1 MGDVVDLF
9 QHTAVGTQAVRGYR
23 HFQEDETKLLTRD
36 LLETP
41 DDYVMS
47 IERYSVSITSIV
59 GWGRRIDR
67 KNDIIAQESLK
78 LMENVD
84 LVVPGLYIIE
94 ALPWLC
100 KLPAWLYSL
109 PSTLWHGSA
118 IGSRFFWMLSKEG
131 AEAPEDNFAKRLILS
146 QEKEGLSDKE
156 VASLAGNLLGGGVDT
171 TTSTMLSCIL
181 AMCAFPDVQSKAQAE
196 LDAVVGRHRSPSW
209 EDIYEGRL
217 PYIEAIVKETL
228 RWRTVT
234 ILAGIPHA
242 NTVDVTY
249 QGYHFPAGT
258 NVTANMWAVHRNP
271 RDFPNPDVFRPERF
285 LNGLERPYPNARGS
299 NPFGFGRRVCSG
311 QPLAEQGLL
320 FSLGRLIWAF
330 DMKPGLDDNVSVV
343 YSFGK

>member
-1 MGDVVDLF
+1 MTDQD

-23 HFQEDETKLLTRD
+23 KFQADESKLLTRD
-36 LLETP
+36 ILQNPEG
-41 DDYVMS
+41 YVMS

-67 KNDIIAQESLK
+67 ENDIIAQESLK
-78 LMENVD
+78 LMEGVD
-84 LVVPGLYIIE
+84 LIIPGLFIIE
-94 ALPWLC
+94 ALPWLLKMPRWLY
-100 KLPAWLYSL
+100 KLPSELL
-109 PSTLWHGSA
+109 LGSA

-131 AEAPEDNFAKRLILS
+131 ADAPEDNFAKRLILG
-146 QEKEGLSDKE
+146 QEKEGLTDKE

-181 AMCAFPDVQSKAQAE
+181 AMCVFPEVQKKAQAE
-196 LDAVVGRHRSPSW
+196 LDAVVGSDRAPSW
-209 EDIYEGRL
+209 EDIEEGRL
-217 PYIEAIVKETL
+217 PYLEAVVKETL

-242 NTVDVTY
+242 NTVDFEY
-249 QGYHFPAGT
+249 KGYHFPAGT

-271 RDFPNPDVFRPERF
+271 RDFPEPDVFRPERF

-320 FSLGRLIWAF
+320 YSLGRLLWAF
-330 DMKPGLDDNVSVV
+330 DMQPGLDQNVSVSSNCR
-343 YSFGK
+343 Y